1 MIINGAL
8 KTFKNTKVNKIIFA
22 SPLTHRSNLGKTYYN
37 SRESRYSTLDS
48 DINNYYSMQKRRNF
62 KENNDS
68 FKVDRVTPIKINK
81 QTDFIGRSDF
91 IITNNIIVHKE
102 QR

>member
-48 DINNYYSMQKRRNF
+48 DINNYYSM
-62 KENNDS
+62 
-68 FKVDRVTPIKINK
+68 
-81 QTDFIGRSDF
+81 
-91 IITNNIIVHKE
+91 
-102 QR
+102 